1 MLRASIL
8 GLAIL
13 GWASG
18 ARADAAVAVVATA
31 HVEVAAHVDVVVV
44 GAADPAPAPAMVAV
58 DGGGAG
64 LTTAT
69 PLSRSHWEAGIAMTL
84 PLALGDVGLHAAA
97 GRAFGPLRL
106 AGEYTLGDAS
116 ADRAVAVGGAVG
128 VMADCGQRQRLGVA
142 ARYRVDLGLPTM
154 GTGVYVE
161 AGVGRATTAW
171 KSGFTSTRD
180 DMLLGVGFELLG
192 GDARVVGMDLGM
204 RVTIAEPEQPG
215 AAKDTTGVITVGLLL
230 GG

>member
-1 MLRASIL
+1 MLPRRVADL
-8 GLAIL
+8 LVELLVGRRVGLPRRLA
-13 GWASG
+13 
-18 ARADAAVAVVATA
+18 
-31 HVEVAAHVDVVVV
+31 VVV
-44 GAADPAPAPAMVAV
+44 GILEQVV
-58 DGGGAG
+58 
-64 LTTAT
+64 L
-69 PLSRSHWEAGIAMTL
+69 
-84 PLALGDVGLHAAA
+84 DVGLHAAA

-154 GTGVYVE
+154 GTGAYVE

-171 KSGFTSTRD
+171 KSGVTSTRD